1 MTGLL
6 KKDFRLLAMYGKIL
20 LLMMAIFLLTAVFM
34 ETVTLAAGV
43 ILIMG
48 LKMTVNTIS
57 YDDMS
62 HFSEYSV
69 TLPVSRTAQ
78 VVEKY
83 LFSCCILGIGA
94 GIVAVLNLVFRMM
107 FPESTDMVE
116 NVASTLLCMALGMV
130 LISLMI
136 PLVYKFGA
144 EKARVLIILI
154 GMSPA
159 LLIFLLAGDTSWEVS
174 ISERI
179 IFLLFSCSPLI
190 GLVFMIVSCL
200 ISIRIYQNKEF

>member
-1 MTGLL
+1 MRTARQYVESMDYTKVVEAYQAAIELKPEEPEPYVELTEFYLEQEKYYEAGETAREGWNATG
-6 KKDFRLLAMYGKIL
+6 DQRLYNLIDQ
-20 LLMMAIFLLTAVFM
+20 
-34 ETVTLAAGV
+34 VTL
-43 ILIMG
+43 
-48 LKMTVNTIS
+48 
-57 YDDMS
+57 
-62 HFSEYSV
+62 
-69 TLPVSRTAQ
+69 SRTQAQ
-78 VVEKY
+78 ATVQLQPYQETEDARQLQK
-83 LFSCCILGIGA
+83 L
-94 GIVAVLNLVFRMM
+94 VLRA
-107 FPESTDMVE
+107 DMVE

-159 LLIFLLAGDTSWEVS
+159 LLIFLLAGDTGLEVS

>member
-69 TLPVSRTAQ
+69 THPVSRTA
-78 VVEKY
+78 
-83 LFSCCILGIGA
+83 
-94 GIVAVLNLVFRMM
+94 
-107 FPESTDMVE
+107 
-116 NVASTLLCMALGMV
+116 
-130 LISLMI
+130 
-136 PLVYKFGA
+136 
-144 EKARVLIILI
+144 
-154 GMSPA
+154 
-159 LLIFLLAGDTSWEVS
+159 
-174 ISERI
+174 
-179 IFLLFSCSPLI
+179 
-190 GLVFMIVSCL
+190 
-200 ISIRIYQNKEF
+200 